1 MTWNEQLSALRA
13 QMAREQEL
21 SALQQELEGKL
32 SALQE
37 QVRQLDTAREREQR
51 DVASLEGGL
60 KRLLYSA
67 VGKLPEKQEKEQSE
81 ADAAQAAYAAA
92 LQALSNL
99 QAELQAVKD
108 EASSLYGCAGRY
120 ERTLEQKAQA
130 LSQLDTEPARQLKE
144 LDDRRSAL
152 QNQKKQLR
160 EAVLEG
166 TTARRNAERLL
177 KYLKE
182 AEGWGTYDML
192 GGGMVSALAKHS
204 KLDEA
209 AEAAR
214 DLQRATTRF
223 YSELRDVQND
233 LPDLSFSQSW
243 RTADLMFDHI
253 YIDWKV
259 LSKIQAA
266 RDRADAVY
274 RRIVG
279 AMDAL
284 VERTRKTDRLL
295 EETAQA
301 RRALI
306 EGADL

>member
-21 SALQQELEGKL
+21 SALQQELEGKH

-37 QVRQLDTAREREQR
+37 QVRQLDTARERELR

-92 LQALSNL
+92 VQELAKLET
-99 QAELQAVKD
+99 ELQAVKD

-144 LDDRRSAL
+144 LGDRRSAL

-160 EAVLEG
+160 EATLEG

-243 RTADLMFDHI
+243 RMADLLFDHI

-259 LSKIQAA
+259 LSQIQAA

-284 VERTRKTDRLL
+284 DERTRKTDRLL
-295 EETAQA
+295 EETLQA